1 MSRLERVVRRAK
13 YAAVGGAVGGALG
26 GLVSPR
32 AASTGAGMGALVG
45 ATVAEKQEAVDGLLG
60 RMREKRTGW

>member
-60 RMREKRTGW
+60 RMREKRAGW

>member
-60 RMREKRTGW
+60 RMREMRAGW